1 MTDGPDGPDAEAK
14 DEEAPPETDT
24 PAPQATDEPPKTEGQ
39 AEEDGLLAA
48 AGFLPRDVS
57 SLLSDEP
64 VLGEVLDLLQNDS
77 VPAEYRDNIRQVL
90 RLLTE
95 QARFAVQSRS
105 PEGYSGVAA

>member
-1 MTDGPDGPDAEAK
+1 MPTRDAVERLAL
-14 DEEAPPETDT
+14 ALTL
-24 PAPQATDEPPKTEGQ
+24 AQS
-39 AEEDGLLAA
+39 EEDGLLAA

-95 QARFAVQSRS
+95 QARFAVRPLAQN
-105 PEGYSGVAA
+105 GLSGVAA